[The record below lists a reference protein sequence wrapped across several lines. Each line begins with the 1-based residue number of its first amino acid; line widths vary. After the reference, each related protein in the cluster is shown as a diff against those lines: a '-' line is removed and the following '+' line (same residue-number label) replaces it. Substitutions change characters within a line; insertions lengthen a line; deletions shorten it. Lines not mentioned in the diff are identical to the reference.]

1 MHCTDKCNCCKAG
14 KRKYIFPW
22 RKAYPLS
29 SGCKDSGELVEAKTY
44 QPQPTINAELPTDEG
59 SYDYTK
65 VLWWRNLSA
74 LRPLCDAVKI
84 EPIKIE

>member
-1 MHCTDKCNCCKAG
+1 MKAKTKITRLFG
-14 KRKYIFPW
+14 ILLAFVMVVGMLP
-22 RKAYPLS
+22 
-29 SGCKDSGELVEAKTY
+29 TY
-44 QPQPTINAELPTDEG
+44 QPQPTINAELPNEAD
-59 SYDYTK
+59 SYAYTK